1 MLVSRQEIFKKNTVI
16 FGNLTNSDYY
26 RKLNN
31 LNMRKSDILKDVN
44 LLTSKNP
51 VFVMIDKEK
60 SPLILIAATDDEK
73 ISLSKIAEKIFGK
86 GRVEMAVINVPFDA
100 DSLKKHI
107 DMLFDNK
114 TSKDKKTV
122 KDKKVIDSI
131 KSRSVFS
138 SRETEILQLIA
149 LEYTNEEIAEKLCLA
164 KRTVDNHRVNLM
176 QRVNAK
182 NTAGLIGYAFRNG
195 LVM

>member
-1 MLVSRQEIFKKNTVI
+1 
-16 FGNLTNSDYY
+16 
-26 RKLNN
+26 
-31 LNMRKSDILKDVN
+31 MRKSDILKDVN
-44 LLTSKNP
+44 LLTSQNP

-73 ISLSKIAEKIFGK
+73 NSLSKIAEKIFGK
-86 GRVEMAVINVPFDA
+86 GRVEMVVINVPFDA

-114 TSKDKKTV
+114 TSQYKKTV
-122 KDKKVIDSI
+122 KDKKIIDSI
-131 KSRSVFS
+131 KCRSVFS

>member
-1 MLVSRQEIFKKNTVI
+1 
-16 FGNLTNSDYY
+16 
-26 RKLNN
+26 
-31 LNMRKSDILKDVN
+31 
-44 LLTSKNP
+44 
-51 VFVMIDKEK
+51 
-60 SPLILIAATDDEK
+60 
-73 ISLSKIAEKIFGK
+73 
-86 GRVEMAVINVPFDA
+86 
-100 DSLKKHI
+100 
-107 DMLFDNK
+107 MLFDNK
-114 TSKDKKTV
+114 TSQYKKTV

-131 KSRSVFS
+131 KCRSVFS